1 MKEEKNNRNKWLHL
15 RLTQKE
21 YDQIHSEFSKT
32 TCKKLSDYARNIL
45 LGKPMIASFKNQ
57 SLDDITA
64 VLFKLRKDL
73 NGAANNFNQAVHELH
88 TLSKI
93 SEFKGWLT
101 TYESDKKSLFEK
113 IEVIKNYIDKT
124 AEKWLQS

>member
-1 MKEEKNNRNKWLHL
+1 M
-15 RLTQKE
+15 
-21 YDQIHSEFSKT
+21 I
-32 TCKKLSDYARNIL
+32 
-45 LGKPMIASFKNQ
+45 IASKNQ

-93 SEFKGWLT
+93 SEFKAWLM
-101 TYESDKKSLFEK
+101 TYQSDKNSLLEK

>member
-21 YDQIHSEFSKT
+21 YEHIHAQCSRT
-32 TCKKLSDYARNIL
+32 TCEKLSDYARNML
-45 LGKPMIASFKNQ
+45 FGKPMIAGCKNQ

-93 SEFKGWLT
+93 SEFKAWLM
-101 TYESDKKSLFEK
+101 TYESDKKSLLEK
-113 IEVIKNYIDKT
+113 IEIIKNYIDKT

>member
-1 MKEEKNNRNKWLHL
+1 MNEEKNNRNKWLHL

-21 YDQIHSEFSKT
+21 YEQIHAQCSRT
-32 TCKKLSDYARNIL
+32 TCKKLSDYARNML
-45 LGKPMIASFKNQ
+45 LGKPMIMATKNQ

-64 VLFKLRKDL
+64 VLFNLRKDL

-93 SEFKGWLT
+93 SEFKAWLM
-101 TYESDKKSLFEK
+101 TYESDKKSLLEK
-113 IEVIKNYIDKT
+113 VEIIKNYIDKT